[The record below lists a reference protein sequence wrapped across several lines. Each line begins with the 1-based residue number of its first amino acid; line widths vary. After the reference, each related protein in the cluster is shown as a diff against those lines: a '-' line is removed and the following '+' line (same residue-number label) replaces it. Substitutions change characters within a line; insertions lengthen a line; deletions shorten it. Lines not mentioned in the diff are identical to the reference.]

1 MVNTVLSTVLRLSQ
15 AACGLAFLL
24 AGTGGASAGSFQVNP
39 VRATLSANL
48 PVGSL
53 TVRNTGAEPAVVQL
67 EVVSW
72 SQQDGKDVYVP
83 TREILATPPIFT
95 VPPGG
100 SQVVRVGLRRAPDP
114 RRELTY
120 RLFLQ
125 EVPPPPKP
133 DFQGLQVALRVGVP
147 VFVLPPA
154 PAKPVLRW
162 QVSRTPQGKLQ
173 LSLSNSGNA
182 HIQVANFKLVPAKGE
197 PLPTQQ
203 VAAYVLPGQSRSWL
217 VEAATAPPPGTTLRV
232 SAQTDA
238 GDVEAEVV
246 VATP

>member
-1 MVNTVLSTVLRLSQ
+1 MVNTVLQLRLSQ
-15 AACGLAFLL
+15 AACGLAFFM
-24 AGTGGASAGSFQVNP
+24 GAACAATAGSFAVSP
-39 VRATLSANL
+39 VRATLSAGQ

-53 TVRNTGAEPAVVQL
+53 TVRNTGAEPTVVQL

-72 SQQDGKDVYVP
+72 SQQDGKDVYDP

-114 RRELTY
+114 KREITY

-133 DFQGLQVALRVGVP
+133 GFQGLQVALRVGVP
-147 VFVLPPA
+147 VFVLPSVPV
-154 PAKPVLRW
+154 KPVLRW
-162 QVSRTPQGKLQ
+162 QLSRTPQGKLQ
-173 LSLSNSGNA
+173 VSLSNSGNA
-182 HIQVANFKLVPAKGE
+182 HIQVANIKLMPASGD
-197 PLPTQQ
+197 PFPTQQ
-203 VAAYVLPGQSRSWL
+203 IGAYVLPGQSRGWL
-217 VEAATAPPPGTTLRV
+217 LEAAPAPPPGATLRL

-238 GDVEAEVV
+238 GEVQAEVV
-246 VATP
+246 VEQP